1 MNNSS
6 FCLTPMVC
14 DQNTNL
20 YPFFEDCLSKAKI
33 QNATFYSSITF
44 ETNYSDP
51 LAVIEQ
57 IHESNQSICYF
68 EKQSDEFSI
77 ACGDPIAEARFSG
90 AERFQQAKVWSQ
102 KLLSDTLVAGD
113 HKVEGS
119 GPTLFLNATFEE
131 SSSDSKYPALQ
142 VFLPHWQVVRKGG
155 AHFIVIN
162 CVISPETKVHE
173 LNVNVSKT
181 LERFDGLH
189 DQRPSGKNQ
198 KKIQLGKPIEENF
211 YEHAVSKALKLISKG
226 IISKIVLARKL
237 IYQTEKQLPY
247 FSIAHSLRNKFPDC
261 YTFCMSTP
269 DNGMFIGATPE
280 ILTRISG
287 NSLETEAVAGT
298 AARGPSAGKDAH
310 LGKTLLGRKKEVREH
325 RLVIDSMIRRLKSCG
340 ISECKEGR
348 TRLLRLSNLQHVR
361 TPLQATLPEGVH
373 PFDAISALHP
383 TPAMGGSPREKALP
397 IVQELEGFSRGWYS
411 GVAGWFDSRGR
422 GEFMVPI
429 RCGKI
434 MPKSLTLFAGAGIVE
449 GSIPANEKVETDL
462 KLEAMLEVITGK
474 STLPHE

>member
-1 MNNSS
+1 
-6 FCLTPMVC
+6 
-14 DQNTNL
+14 
-20 YPFFEDCLSKAKI
+20 
-33 QNATFYSSITF
+33 
-44 ETNYSDP
+44 
-51 LAVIEQ
+51 
-57 IHESNQSICYF
+57 
-68 EKQSDEFSI
+68 
-77 ACGDPIAEARFSG
+77 
-90 AERFQQAKVWSQ
+90 
-102 KLLSDTLVAGD
+102 
-113 HKVEGS
+113 
-119 GPTLFLNATFEE
+119 
-131 SSSDSKYPALQ
+131 
-142 VFLPHWQVVRKGG
+142 
-155 AHFIVIN
+155 
-162 CVISPETKVHE
+162 
-173 LNVNVSKT
+173 
-181 LERFDGLH
+181 
-189 DQRPSGKNQ
+189 
-198 KKIQLGKPIEENF
+198 
-211 YEHAVSKALKLISKG
+211 
-226 IISKIVLARKL
+226 
-237 IYQTEKQLPY
+237 
-247 FSIAHSLRNKFPDC
+247 
-261 YTFCMSTP
+261 MSTP

-280 ILTRISG
+280 ILSRISG

-449 GSIPANEKVETDL
+449 GSIPANEKLETDL

>member
-6 FCLTPMVC
+6 TYSTPMIC

-20 YPFFEDCLSKAKI
+20 HPFFESCLAKAKN
-33 QNATFYSSITF
+33 QNATLYSSITF

-51 LAVIEQ
+51 LAILEQ
-57 IHESNQSICYF
+57 IHEPNQSVCYF
-68 EKQSDEFSI
+68 EKQSEEFSI
-77 ACGDPIAEARFSG
+77 ACGDPIVDAKFNGSDRFKH
-90 AERFQQAKVWSQ
+90 AKGWSQ
-102 KLLSDTLVAGD
+102 KLLSNTLVAGD

-119 GPTLFLNATFEE
+119 GPTLFLNATFEKT
-131 SSSDSKYPALQ
+131 SNDSKHPALQ
-142 VFLPHWQVVRKGG
+142 VFLPHWQVIRKGG
-155 AHFIVIN
+155 THFIIINSVITPFTN
-162 CVISPETKVHE
+162 AHE
-173 LNVNVSKT
+173 LNTNIRET
-181 LERFDGLH
+181 LEKFNSLH
-189 DQRPSGKNQ
+189 DHRPRYKNPER
-198 KKIQLGKPIEENF
+198 IQLGKPVEENI
-211 YEHAVSKALKLISKG
+211 YERAVAKALRLISQGK
-226 IISKIVLARKL
+226 ISKIVLARKL
-237 IYQTEKQLPY
+237 VYQTQDQLPY

-269 DNGMFIGATPE
+269 DKGMFIGATPE

-310 LGKTLLGRKKEVREH
+310 LGKTLLGRNKEVREH
-325 RLVIDSMIRRLKSCG
+325 RLVIDSILRRLKSCG

-348 TRLLRLSNLQHVR
+348 SRLLRLANLQHVR
-361 TPLQATLPEGVH
+361 TPLQATLADGVH

-383 TPAMGGSPREKALP
+383 TPAMGGSPREEALP
-397 IVQELEGFSRGWYS
+397 LVHELEGFSRGWYS
-411 GVAGWFDSRGR
+411 GIAGWFDSRGR

-434 MPKSLTLFAGAGIVE
+434 MPNSLTLFAGAGIVE
-449 GSIPANEKVETDL
+449 GSTPANEKAETDL

-474 STLPHE
+474 SSLLNE

>member
-1 MNNSS
+1 
-6 FCLTPMVC
+6 
-14 DQNTNL
+14 
-20 YPFFEDCLSKAKI
+20 
-33 QNATFYSSITF
+33 
-44 ETNYSDP
+44 
-51 LAVIEQ
+51 
-57 IHESNQSICYF
+57 
-68 EKQSDEFSI
+68 
-77 ACGDPIAEARFSG
+77 
-90 AERFQQAKVWSQ
+90 
-102 KLLSDTLVAGD
+102 
-113 HKVEGS
+113 
-119 GPTLFLNATFEE
+119 
-131 SSSDSKYPALQ
+131 
-142 VFLPHWQVVRKGG
+142 
-155 AHFIVIN
+155 VIN
-162 CVISPETKVHE
+162 CVISPKTKIHE

-181 LERFDGLH
+181 LKRFDGLH
-189 DQRPSGKNQ
+189 DQRPSSKYQ

-211 YEHAVSKALKLISKG
+211 YEHAVSKALKLISEG

-237 IYQTEKQLPY
+237 IYNTEKQLPY

-325 RLVIDSMIRRLKSCG
+325 RLVIDSMMRRLKSCG